1 MEFIK
6 MFDHDDTLKLLQN
19 QLEQLLAQREI
30 LDRQISGIKQSIA
43 GLALYKGET
52 NFSGNDSRGEVD
64 KLLGDPVGITQA
76 IRDVLRF
83 APSMK
88 MTAMTIRDQLVG
100 RGFNFSHYSSNPLS
114 AINSI
119 LKRLNGTEVKKS
131 IGPDGKAYY
140 CWNT

>member
-1 MEFIK
+1 
-6 MFDHDDTLKLLQN
+6 MFKHDDTVKLLQK

-43 GLALYKGET
+43 GLALYKGE
-52 NFSGNDSRGEVD
+52 GPRGEFD
-64 KLLGDPVGITQA
+64 KVLGDPVGITQA

-83 APSMK
+83 APSMP

-119 LKRLNGTEVKKS
+119 LKRLDGVEAKKS

-140 CWNT
+140 RWDP

>member
-1 MEFIK
+1 M
-6 MFDHDDTLKLLQN
+6 MFKHDETLKLLQK

-43 GLALYKGET
+43 GLALYQGET
-52 NFSGNDSRGEVD
+52 SPGRRREFDRA
-64 KLLGDPVGITQA
+64 LGDPVGITQA

-83 APSMK
+83 APSMQ
-88 MTAMTIRDQLVG
+88 MTALTIRDQLVA

-119 LKRLNGTEVKKS
+119 LKRLDGIEAKKS

-140 CWNT
+140 RWNP

>member
-1 MEFIK
+1 
-6 MFDHDDTLKLLQN
+6 MFKHDDTLKLLQK
-19 QLEQLLAQREI
+19 QLEQLLAQRET

-52 NFSGNDSRGEVD
+52 SAEGEFHKV
-64 KLLGDPVGITQA
+64 LGDPVAITQA

-83 APSMK
+83 APSMQ

-100 RGFNFSHYSSNPLS
+100 RGFDFSHYSSNPLS

-119 LKRLNGTEVKKS
+119 LKRLDGIEAKKS
-131 IGPDGKAYY
+131 IGPDGKTYY
-140 CWNT
+140 RWNP

>member
-1 MEFIK
+1 
-6 MFDHDDTLKLLQN
+6 MFKHDDTLKLLQQ

-43 GLALYKGET
+43 GLALYKGE
-52 NFSGNDSRGEVD
+52 NSPSGSDPRSGFD
-64 KLLGDPVGITQA
+64 KLLGEPVGITQA

-83 APSMK
+83 APSME
-88 MTAMTIRDQLVG
+88 MTAMTIRDQLVA

-119 LKRLNGTEVKKS
+119 LKRLDGIEVKRS
-131 IGPDGKAYY
+131 VGPDGKAYY
-140 CWNT
+140 RWDP

>member
-1 MEFIK
+1 
-6 MFDHDDTLKLLQN
+6 MFKHDETLKLLQK
-19 QLEQLLAQREI
+19 QLEQLIAQREI

-52 NFSGNDSRGEVD
+52 NPGQRGEFD
-64 KLLGDPVGITQA
+64 KDPIGITQA

-83 APSMK
+83 APSMQ

-119 LKRLNGTEVKKS
+119 LKRLDGVEAKKS

-140 CWNT
+140 RWDP

>member
-1 MEFIK
+1 
-6 MFDHDDTLKLLQN
+6 MFKHDDTLKLLRK

-52 NFSGNDSRGEVD
+52 SLSGSDRRGAFEKVE
-64 KLLGDPVGITQA
+64 DPVGITQA

-83 APSMK
+83 APSMQ
-88 MTAMTIRDQLVG
+88 MTAMTIRDQLVA

-119 LKRLNGTEVKKS
+119 LKRLEGIEAKKS

-140 CWNT
+140 KWNP

>member
-1 MEFIK
+1 
-6 MFDHDDTLKLLQN
+6 MFKLDDTLELLQK
-19 QLEQLLAQREI
+19 QLEQLLAQREV

-52 NFSGNDSRGEVD
+52 NPSGNDPRGVFD

-83 APSMK
+83 APSMQ

-119 LKRLNGTEVKKS
+119 LKRLDGIEVKKTM
-131 IGPDGKAYY
+131 GPDGKAYY
-140 CWNT
+140 CWNP

>member
-1 MEFIK
+1 
-6 MFDHDDTLKLLQN
+6 MFKHDDTLKLLQK

-52 NFSGNDSRGEVD
+52 SARSNSEFHKV
-64 KLLGDPVGITQA
+64 LGDPVGITQA

-83 APSMK
+83 GPSMQ

-100 RGFNFSHYSSNPLS
+100 RGFDFSHYSSNPLS

-119 LKRLNGTEVKKS
+119 LKRLDGIEAKKS

-140 CWNT
+140 RWNA

>member
-1 MEFIK
+1 
-6 MFDHDDTLKLLQN
+6 MFKHDETLKLLQK
-19 QLEQLLAQREI
+19 QLEQLIAQREI

-52 NFSGNDSRGEVD
+52 NPGQRGEFD
-64 KLLGDPVGITQA
+64 KVLGDPVGITQA

-83 APSMK
+83 APSMQ
-88 MTAMTIRDQLVG
+88 MTAMTIRDQLVA

-119 LKRLNGTEVKKS
+119 LKRLDGIEAKKS

-140 CWNT
+140 RWKP

>member
-1 MEFIK
+1 
-6 MFDHDDTLKLLQN
+6 MFKHDETLKLLQK

-52 NFSGNDSRGEVD
+52 SPGPRGEFD
-64 KLLGDPVGITQA
+64 KALGDPVWITQA

-83 APSMK
+83 APSMP

-119 LKRLNGTEVKKS
+119 LKRLDGIEVKRS
-131 IGPDGKAYY
+131 MGPDGKAYY
-140 CWNT
+140 RWDP

>member
-1 MEFIK
+1 MNGVH
-6 MFDHDDTLKLLQN
+6 MFKHDDTLKLLQE
-19 QLEQLLAQREI
+19 QLEQLLAQRET

-52 NFSGNDSRGEVD
+52 SPSGRDSKGESDRV
-64 KLLGDPVGITQA
+64 LGEPVGITQA

-83 APSMK
+83 APSME

-119 LKRLNGTEVKKS
+119 LKRLDGIEVKKS
-131 IGPDGKAYY
+131 MGPDGKAYY
-140 CWNT
+140 RWNP

>member
-1 MEFIK
+1 
-6 MFDHDDTLKLLQN
+6 MFKHEDTLKLLRK
-19 QLEQLLAQREI
+19 QLKQLLAEREV
-30 LDRQISGIKQSIA
+30 LDRQIFGIKQSIA

-52 NFSGNDSRGEVD
+52 TPSGNDPTGLPD

-88 MTAMTIRDQLVG
+88 MTPVVIRDQLVG

-119 LKRLNGTEVKKS
+119 LKRLEGIEVTKS
-131 IGPDGKAYY
+131 VGPDGKSYY
-140 CWNT
+140 SWNP

>member
-1 MEFIK
+1 MIFE
-6 MFDHDDTLKLLQN
+6 HDDTLRLLQN
-19 QLEQLLAQREI
+19 QLEQLLAQREV

-43 GLALYKGET
+43 GLVLYKGT
-52 NFSGNDSRGEVD
+52 SLSGNDSGAEVE
-64 KLLGDPVGITQA
+64 KLLGEPVGITQA

-83 APSMK
+83 APSMQ

-131 IGPDGKAYY
+131 IGPDGKSYY